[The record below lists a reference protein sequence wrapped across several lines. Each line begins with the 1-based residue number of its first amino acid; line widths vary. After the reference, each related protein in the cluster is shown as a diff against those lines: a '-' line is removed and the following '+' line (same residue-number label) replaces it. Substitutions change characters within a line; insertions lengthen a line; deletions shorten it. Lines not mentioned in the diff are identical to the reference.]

1 MYRATDTQFF
11 AFFCPKNLHFSKL
24 WLIFVHMKRFINILL
39 ACILFG
45 QGLLAQ
51 EANLSKLSPMLRRYV
66 LQQRTYARLQRTST
80 HAKSIRA
87 KSSAPLATAFV
98 KFNGDGRKLLEQ
110 AHCHIWANWDNI
122 YIATIPMDQIA
133 HLSLQPQVQRIE
145 ANEGSSCTMDKA
157 VGNANALSAYEG
169 LSLPQAY
176 TGKGVVMGIMDI
188 GFDLTHPN
196 FFSTDLSEY
205 RIKAFWDQ
213 ISSDTLQSTLPVGRD
228 YTDQETLLNLGCSR
242 DGHEQNHGTHTLG
255 IAAGS
260 GSEGTP
266 SDKPGTY
273 HGIAYDSDI
282 CLVTNATSENQ
293 KFIAESQLHK
303 FTYAMD
309 ALGFK
314 YIFDYADKVGKPC
327 VISFSE
333 GARQDFDGEDILY
346 GEVLDRLTEAPGHII
361 VSSAGNNGWT
371 PYYMHKATGRESAGF
386 FVSNNRYYVYHVAK
400 SKDSFTMRTRF
411 YTNNELSATIEVS
424 TSEIF
429 DSPDSTWTQNMEVNG
444 KSFTLTIGAYPSCY
458 DKEDICFDWV
468 VQSTNPQDTN
478 IGGEPQISYEVI
490 GEEAD
495 VAVYHGSGN
504 MQRSNITPSLFD
516 ADCTHS
522 INSPSC
528 SKSVICVGA
537 TVNRPYFVNTKG
549 NKQNDVNAPVGS
561 LAAYS
566 SIGPTFDGRIKPDV
580 VAPGTNIISSNNS
593 SYIASLS
600 DVGDWEISRFDYNGK
615 TYGWCNNAGTSMASP
630 IVGGAVALWLQANP
644 SLTRQ
649 DVMRIIAKTSI
660 PLDNTST
667 IPNNQ
672 WGYGMI
678 DVYHGLLAALQLD
691 GIKEI
696 SVNQPHKASIHID
709 KEGFAILEF
718 TEAASSDFTVSI
730 YSIGGTKL
738 KTAHLCRG
746 KKSYRIDLSQLS
758 TGIYAIQITGNKEI
772 TGSILIRK

>member
-1 MYRATDTQFF
+1 
-11 AFFCPKNLHFSKL
+11 
-24 WLIFVHMKRFINILL
+24 MKRIINILL
-39 ACILFG
+39 VYILFA
-45 QGLLAQ
+45 QGLFAQ

-66 LQQRTYARLQRTST
+66 LQQRANTRLQLTSSY
-80 HAKSIRA
+80 AKSTEA
-87 KSSAPLATAFV
+87 KGSVPLTTAFI
-98 KFNGDGRKLLEQ
+98 KLKGDGSEILKN
-110 AHCHIWANWDNI
+110 AHCHVYANWDDI
-122 YIATIPMDQIA
+122 YIATLPMNQIA
-133 HLSLQPQVQRIE
+133 NLSLQPQVQRIE
-145 ANEGSSCTMDKA
+145 ANEGNSCTMDQA
-157 VGNANALSAYEG
+157 VNNANAQPAYDG

-228 YTDQETLLNLGCSR
+228 YTEQEALLNLGCSW
-242 DGHEQNHGTHTLG
+242 DGHQQNHGSHTLG

-266 SDKPGTY
+266 SEAPGTY

-282 CLVTNATSENQ
+282 CLVANATSENQ
-293 KFIAESQLHK
+293 KLIAESQLPK

-333 GARQDFDGEDILY
+333 GARQGFDGEDILY
-346 GEVLDRLTEAPGHII
+346 GEALARLTEAPGHII

-371 PYYMHKATGRESAGF
+371 PYYMYKDIGRESAGF

-400 SKDSFTMRTRF
+400 SKDNFTMRTSF
-411 YTNNELSATIEVS
+411 YVNKELSESIEVN
-424 TSEIF
+424 TAEVF
-429 DSPDSTWTQNMEVNG
+429 AAPDSTWTQEVKVNG
-444 KSFTLTIGAYPSCY
+444 KTFILTIGAYPSCY
-458 DKEDICFDWV
+458 DKKDICFDWV
-468 VQSTNPQDTN
+468 VQSNNSQDTS

-490 GEEAD
+490 GEGAE

-504 MQRSNITPSLFD
+504 MRSSNINPSLFD

-528 SKSVICVGA
+528 FESVICVGA
-537 TVNRPYFVNTKG
+537 TVNRSYATNIKG
-549 NKQNDVNAPVGS
+549 NKLNEINAPAGS
-561 LAAYS
+561 FATYS

-600 DVGDWEISRFDYNGK
+600 DVSDWEVRRFDYNGK
-615 TYGWCNNAGTSMASP
+615 TFGWYNNAGTSMASP
-630 IVGGAVALWLQANP
+630 IVGGTVALWLQANP

-649 DVMRIIAKTSI
+649 DVMNIIAKTSI
-660 PLDNTST
+660 PLDDTSVV
-667 IPNNQ
+667 PNNK
-672 WGYGMI
+672 WGYGRI

-696 SVNQPHKASIHID
+696 SLHQPHKASIHMSKD
-709 KEGFAILEF
+709 GFATVELD
-718 TEAASSDFTVSI
+718 EAASSDFAVSV
-730 YSIGGTKL
+730 YSIGGIKL
-738 KTAHLCRG
+738 KTEHLYRG
-746 KKSYRIDLSQLS
+746 KKSYRIDFTQLS
-758 TGIYAIQITGNKEI
+758 TGIYALQVTGNKSI
-772 TGSILIRK
+772 TGSTLIRK